1 VVRIEYF
8 VAIAIVAW
16 IGCASNE
23 RQSGDT
29 AGASRSA
36 QGIADSQ
43 IGLSKTSVFD
53 VPDPA
58 PVNER
63 EIDPDD
69 AVAIGVAYAGAPP
82 VIPHAIADLLPIV
95 RGGNECLD
103 CHDDVDAAAP
113 SPAHYTD
120 LRAAPGEIRPE
131 IAGARFVCISC
142 HVSQTT
148 APVLMESNF

>member
-1 VVRIEYF
+1 VVRIEYLVA
-8 VAIAIVAW
+8 VAIIAW
-16 IGCASNE
+16 IGCASSE
-23 RQSGDT
+23 KQSGET
-29 AGASRSA
+29 AGAARSTQA
-36 QGIADSQ
+36 IADSQ
-43 IGLSKTSVFD
+43 IGLSKVSVFD
-53 VPDPA
+53 TPSPDIA
-58 PVNER
+58 NER

-69 AVAIGVAYAGAPP
+69 AIAIDAAYDGAPP

-103 CHDDVDAAAP
+103 CHDDVDATAP

-120 LRAAPGEIRPE
+120 LRFAPDEVRPE

-148 APVLMESNF
+148 APALVESNF